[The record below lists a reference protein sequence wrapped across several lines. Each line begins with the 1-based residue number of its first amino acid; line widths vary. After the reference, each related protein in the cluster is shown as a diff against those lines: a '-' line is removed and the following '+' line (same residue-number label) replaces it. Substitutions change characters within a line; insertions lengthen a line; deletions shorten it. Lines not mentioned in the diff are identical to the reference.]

1 MPYWAKIIPLLLL
14 LSGLIAYLGDELG
27 RRLGKRKVKL
37 FGLRP
42 KKTSV
47 LITIVAGMVT
57 TGATITFF
65 AVVSDNVR
73 IALTSVDLFRFEIQ
87 KLEKDSRALQGRYEV
102 ALAKEK
108 SARQK
113 EMKALADE
121 KRLRQNL
128 SLEKQ
133 RAGELK
139 RELVALAQEISG
151 SKVLKDKLEKDLT
164 LKQTALVALRQQV
177 KEAQRQRDQVD
188 KQMGALTREYLN
200 QEKKNTELAA
210 TVGTLQK
217 SATTLQKKVSDLND
231 QVARHQRELLHAR
244 VLINQ
249 DQLLETLTAPANLR
263 AGALASALAN
273 RLKALNQDLFNRGAR
288 YQGQQALLFY
298 EPQLDSLVAG
308 MEPDKSY
315 VIRVFS
321 ATNVFFGQPVVAR
334 FEVSE
339 DRLVFRAGEV
349 IVKKTFHPK
358 ENGRPAKTR
367 EQAEGLLQS
376 LLLQGRREAIK
387 KGMLSSPGGVGQ
399 VKASELLRAAE
410 SVARSK
416 GPVEVSMVARE
427 NTYRAS
433 VLSVDFKIRPLGVRP

>member
-37 FGLRP
+37 FGMRP

-47 LITIVAGMVT
+47 LITIVAGMVA

-73 IALTSVDLFRFEIQ
+73 IALTSVDLFKFEIE
-87 KLEKDSRALQGRYEV
+87 KLEKDSRVLQGRYEA

-108 SARQK
+108 AARKK
-113 EMKALADE
+113 ELKALADE

-139 RELVALAQEISG
+139 RELVALAQEISS
-151 SKVLKDKLEKDLT
+151 SKVLKDKLENDLT
-164 LKQTALVALRQQV
+164 QKQTALVALRQQV

-210 TVGTLQK
+210 TVGSLQK

-249 DQLLETLTAPANLR
+249 DQLLETLTVPASLR
-263 AGALASALAN
+263 AGALAGALAN
-273 RLKALNQDLFNRGAR
+273 RLKTLNQDLFNRGAR

-321 ATNVFFGQPVVAR
+321 ATNVFHGQPVVAR

-349 IVKKTFHPK
+349 IAKKTFRPK
-358 ENGRPAKTR
+358 VAGRTTLTR

-387 KGMLSSPGGVGQ
+387 KGMLPGPGGLGQ

-410 SVARSK
+410 SVAKAK
-416 GPVEVSMVARE
+416 GQVEVSMVARE

-433 VLSVDFKIRPLGVRP
+433 VLSVDFRIRLLGVRP